1 MNKRTKLIVSLLFVV
16 VIILAAAVTRFY
28 SSVPAEVIGGVNQPD
43 VARRL
48 ESNANGYDIFENSSG
63 LCGILD
69 NRDRM
74 IVVPEWLDL
83 SFAEGET
90 CIASKRIGGKTL
102 RGCIDFEGNVTV
114 PFIYGSITPHQNNGV
129 VFYIAEADAD
139 GQFVIYDSSFRPV
152 FRQSWSGAKY
162 SDGKLIL
169 VDQGGIFTYSFGKN
183 GMNFMSAK
191 VSGETLD
198 CPYTMEVSSSII
210 LDQLTSQMLEEIVSD
225 TGAYLEYAF
234 TGDKE
239 LLTQL
244 TAGSQT
250 GFRQLYPDDHTI
262 LEKKLRGVSEIN
274 ISKARLEDG
283 STGYAVSVK
292 TDAGITYSDE
302 NDGKIKKLDST
313 ANARVIFTGT
323 GLNDLT
329 AVSGSFREE
338 RPDYPV
344 PEPPPPAPEFDPE
357 TGEPIEPQPTSPEEM
372 QQEDIP
378 QAGGQTGDD
387 VYYAPEAGIM
397 QDE

>member
-28 SSVPAEVIGGVNQPD
+28 SSVPVEVMGGVNQPD
-43 VARRL
+43 VSRRL
-48 ESNANGYDIFENSSG
+48 KSNASGYDIFENSSG

-74 IVVPEWLDL
+74 IVAPEWLEL
-83 SFAEGET
+83 SFAGGDT
-90 CIASKRIGGKTL
+90 CIASKRIGGKAL
-102 RGCIDFEGNVTV
+102 WGCIDFEGNVTV

-139 GQFVIYDSSFRPV
+139 GQFVIYDSSFRPA
-152 FRQSWSGAKY
+152 FRQSWAGAKY

-169 VDQGGIFTYSFGKN
+169 VDQSGIFTYSFTDGKMTFGN
-183 GMNFMSAK
+183 AK

-198 CPYTMEVSSSII
+198 CAYTMEVSSWII
-210 LDQLTSQMLEEIVSD
+210 LEELSSQMLEEIVSD

-250 GFRQLYPDDHTI
+250 GFRQLYPDDHKI
-262 LEKKLRGVSEIN
+262 LEKKLKGVSELAL
-274 ISKARLEDG
+274 SRARLEDG
-283 STGYAVSVK
+283 TTGYAVSLK
-292 TDAGITYSDE
+292 ADAEITYSDE
-302 NDGKIKKLDST
+302 NDGKIKTLSDT
-313 ANARVIFTGT
+313 CNARVIFTGT
-323 GLNDLT
+323 SLNDLT
-329 AVSGSFREE
+329 AVSGSFREQQ
-338 RPDYPV
+338 PDYPR
-344 PEPPPPAPEFDPE
+344 PEPPPPE

-397 QDE
+397 QAE